1 MVLLLPKKPPT
12 KQTVNPL
19 RIGLDLMGSDLG
31 PQRVLEGLN
40 AFIGLGLSAEVV
52 VYGNMNDHQNVVD
65 SFGFPE
71 QVTFEH
77 CTESI
82 EMGEHPAKAVMKKT
96 DSSIVRG
103 FADLKARKIDAF
115 ASTGNTGAMMTAA
128 MMSVKTI
135 PGVIRPA
142 IASAI
147 PRENGK
153 IGLLLDVGANADCKP
168 DYLFQFGI
176 MGHWYAK
183 TVLGIDSPKVGLI
196 NIGEEE
202 EKGSLLCQAAN
213 KLMKDNH
220 LFDFVGNI
228 EGRDMFSSEVDVMVT
243 DGFTGNVMLK
253 LAESFYR
260 MIRMRKIEDDFFKKL
275 NYEIYGGSPILGVN
289 GNVII
294 GHGSSSAIAIGNMI
308 AQGYHMAQHQL
319 REKIE
324 TAFQ

>member
-1 MVLLLPKKPPT
+1 
-12 KQTVNPL
+12 L

-40 AFIGLGLSAEVV
+40 VFLGLGLSAQVV
-52 VYGNMNDHQNVVD
+52 VYVNMEEHRELIN
-65 SFGFPE
+65 SFQFPE
-71 QVTFEH
+71 NVSFEH
-77 CTESI
+77 CTEAI
-82 EMGEHPAKAVMKKT
+82 EMGEHPAKAVMRKP
-96 DSSIVRG
+96 DSSIVRA
-103 FADLKARKIDAF
+103 FADLKSRKIDAF

-147 PRENGK
+147 PRENGQV
-153 IGLLLDVGANADCKP
+153 GLLLDVGANADCKP

-183 TVLGIDSPKVGLI
+183 TVLGIETPKVGLV

-202 EKGSLLCQAAN
+202 EKGSLLCQAAY
-213 KLMKDNH
+213 KMMKDNH
-220 LFDFVGNI
+220 WYNFIGNI
-228 EGRDMFSSEVDVMVT
+228 EGRDMFSSEVDVMVA

-260 MIRMRKIEDDFFKKL
+260 MSRMRKIQDDFFKQL

-294 GHGSSSAIAIGNMI
+294 GHGSSSALAIGNMV
-308 AQGYHMAQHQL
+308 AQGYRMAQHGL

-324 TAFQ
+324 SAFQ